1 MYFWG
6 YSNTSKAYRLY
17 DEDNMKFIVSR
28 DVIFLEFEKYAL
40 TIDKQL
46 VQLNRFHSKKFYH
59 EMDNE
64 LPNLKGGILV
74 LSQVLEF
81 PSIATSSSNAQ
92 VDEIEDE
99 TIDDIVNGM
108 DKLSIMD
115 NAKPALKEE
124 IEQTPQQQ
132 EVRRSI

>member
-1 MYFWG
+1 MG

-28 DVIFLEFEKYAL
+28 DVIFLEFEKDAL

-46 VQLNRFHSKKFYH
+46 AQLDRFHYKKIYH

-64 LPNLKGGILV
+64 LPNIEGGIPI

-81 PSIATSSSNAQ
+81 PSNAQVDDSNAQ
-92 VDEIEDE
+92 VDDAEGEKF
-99 TIDDIVNGM
+99 DDSVNGM
-108 DKLSIMD
+108 DKLSLVD
-115 NAKPALKEE
+115 NE
-124 IEQTPQQQ
+124 
-132 EVRRSI
+132 